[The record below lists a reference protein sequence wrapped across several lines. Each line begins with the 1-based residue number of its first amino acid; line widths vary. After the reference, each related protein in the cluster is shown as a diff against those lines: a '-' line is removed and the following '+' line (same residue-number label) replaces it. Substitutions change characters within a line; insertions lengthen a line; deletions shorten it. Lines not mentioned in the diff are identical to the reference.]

1 MHEQNTDWVADVK
14 KINTPTFIARVPPPP
29 IDVFSPISRLVLAH
43 CVFLPLFPLR
53 FHVPPHHAVPCLP
66 SQEFATSGSNNTDSG
81 KSSGHLETKYKMSD
95 LGLNFTQKWNTDNTL
110 TTEVTMEDQVES
122 HNHDYGHLGP
132 NNLFY
137 WIFSIQNICF
147 IACPLC
153 LYSAGQGLEA
163 QSGHFLCAQHWV
175 RTVQTSTFT
184 TLLWKEP
191 DSH

>member
-14 KINTPTFIARVPPPP
+14 KSTLLLS
-29 IDVFSPISRLVLAH
+29 SPVSLLPRLMF
-43 CVFLPLFPLR
+43 FLPLVASSWLTVCFCLSSR
-53 FHVPPHHAVPCLP
+53 FVSTSLLITLSHVCPRRSLPPQAPTTPTQGSHRVTWRP
-66 SQEFATSGSNNTDSG
+66 STKWATWASTSPKSGTRTTLSPQ
-81 KSSGHLETKYKMSD
+81 KSPWRTRWSH
-95 LGLNFTQKWNTDNTL
+95 
-110 TTEVTMEDQVES
+110 TT
-122 HNHDYGHLGP
+122 HDYGHLGP

-137 WIFSIQNICF
+137 WLFSIQNICF
-147 IACPLC
+147 IACPLS

>member
-14 KINTPTFIARVPPPP
+14 KSTLLLS
-29 IDVFSPISRLVLAH
+29 SPVSLLPRLMF
-43 CVFLPLFPLR
+43 FLPLVASSWLTVCFCLSSR
-53 FHVPPHHAVPCLP
+53 FVFHVPPHHAVPCLP

-122 HNHDYGHLGP
+122 RNHDYGHLGP

-137 WIFSIQNICF
+137 RIFSIQNICF
-147 IACPLC
+147 IAGPLS

-163 QSGHFLCAQHWV
+163 QYGHFLCAQHWV